1 MENTILLS
9 ADNDDDIN
17 YAAQLLK
24 KGQVVGIPTETVY
37 GLGADALN
45 PEAIKAVF
53 AAKGRP
59 ADNPLIVHICD
70 IITVNDIAHD
80 VPKLFYALAKSFWP
94 GPLTMI
100 APKNDIIP
108 YETSGGLETVGIR
121 MPSHPL
127 MRKLISLSGPVAAP
141 SANTSGYPSPT
152 EAKHV
157 MHDMNGKIP
166 AIIDGGKC
174 GFGVESTVISFDSE
188 TTVRILR
195 PGSITPEMLRK
206 IAENVIIDDAIIH
219 DVKDGEKAMSP
230 GMKYKHYSPKANIMI
245 IEGDFEKF
253 CRYVEEKTGHDMYCL
268 VPDSDNAADIP
279 INCLSY
285 GNSSEQQ
292 AQQIFSKLRQLDEL
306 GAKTVYVR
314 PPKKTGVGLAVYNR
328 LLRAAGFE
336 VIRL

>member
-9 ADNDDDIN
+9 ADNDDDIK

-45 PEAIKAVF
+45 PEAVKAVF

-59 ADNPLIVHICD
+59 ADNPLIVHISD
-70 IITVNDIAHD
+70 IAAVTDIAHD
-80 VPKLFYALAKSFWP
+80 VPKLFYSLAKSFWP

-127 MRKLISLSGPVAAP
+127 MRKLISMSGPVAAP

-195 PGSITPEMLRK
+195 PGSITPEMLGK
-206 IAENVIIDDAIIH
+206 TVENVIIDDAIIN

-253 CRYVEEKTGHDMYCL
+253 YRYVEGKTGHDIYCL
-268 VPDSDNAADIP
+268 VPDSDNDADIP

-285 GNSSEQQ
+285 GRSSEQQ
-292 AQQIFSKLRQLDEL
+292 AQQLFSKLRQLDEL

-328 LLRAAGFE
+328 LIRAAGFE